1 VPTLRQDRLAGQRDR
16 PGLLSDPLLGMI
28 LSGVA
33 VCDGRHLSP
42 ELIAEIEAA

>member
-1 VPTLRQDRLAGQRDR
+1 
-16 PGLLSDPLLGMI
+16 MI